1 MAGRKPAVLV
11 TGGAG
16 YIGSHAVRELW
27 RAGFR
32 PIAYDNLS
40 EGHRP
45 AVRHGELVRGD
56 LASPG
61 RLLATLKRFR
71 VRAVMHVAANCLV
84 GESVAD
90 PAKYY
95 RNNLVHTFNLLGAL
109 RAAKVGA
116 LVFSSTAAVYGEPER
131 TPIPEDAPA
140 RPINPYGETKWAGE
154 RMIGYFGDAHGL
166 RSVSLRYFNASGA
179 DEAGD
184 LGEDHDPETHLVPV
198 VLRAALAG
206 APVTVHGN
214 DYPTRD
220 GTCVRDYVHVSD
232 LADAHVLAL
241 RQLLD
246 GAPGGAYNLGNGT
259 GYTVQE
265 VLDQAREVTGREIAT
280 RVGPRRPGDPAV
292 LVASSEKAVR
302 ELGWKPRR
310 AALRDIVE
318 TAWRWHES
326 HPNGYG
332 KAK

>member
-1 MAGRKPAVLV
+1 MAARPAVLV

-32 PIAYDNLS
+32 PITYDNLS

-56 LASPG
+56 LASPP

-71 VRAVMHVAANCLV
+71 VRAVMHFAANCLV

-90 PAKYY
+90 PGKYY
-95 RNNLVHTFNLLGAL
+95 RNNLVHTFHLLAAL
-109 RAAKVGA
+109 QAAKVKA
-116 LVFSSTAAVYGEPER
+116 LVFSSTAAVYGEPET
-131 TPIPEDAPA
+131 TPIPEDAPV

-154 RMIGYFGDAHGL
+154 RMIRYFGDANGL
-166 RSVSLRYFNASGA
+166 RCVALRYFNAAGA

-198 VLRAALAG
+198 VLRAALEG
-206 APVTVHGN
+206 RPVTVHGD

-246 GAPGGAYNLGNGT
+246 GAPGAAYNLGNGT

-265 VLDQAREVTGREIAT
+265 VLDRAREVTGREIAA

-302 ELGWKPRR
+302 ELGWRPRR
-310 AALRDIVE
+310 AALHDIVA
-318 TAWRWHES
+318 TAWRWHEA
-326 HPNGYG
+326 HPGGYR
-332 KAK
+332 KSR